1 MACRDALKTNMS
13 LIGRMRTLTNILI
26 AAAAVLFA
34 VILYD
39 SVYNRHRE
47 YFGMAPG
54 VMDQLESTES
64 FGTSPGTLVQLTA
77 SHVPTDE
84 DVRAFAI
91 NRAQVRKDLI
101 DMTGSP

>member
-1 MACRDALKTNMS
+1 
-13 LIGRMRTLTNILI
+13 MRTLVNILI
-26 AAAAVLFA
+26 AAAALLFLLVLS
-34 VILYD
+34 D
-39 SVYNRHRE
+39 SVYNRNRE

-54 VMDQLESTES
+54 VMDQLASTES

-77 SHVPTDE
+77 SHVPTDQ

-101 DMTGSP
+101 DMTGSA